1 MYTSSM
7 RFSELQVGML
17 YEWTGSTASKI
28 RNWTRVNQD
37 DGGPHLKSYPAIEE
51 HSLFVLLEAV
61 QLPIRNKY
69 YNLYDLKIIGSDGTI
84 GWLFLWNKE
93 DSFPMKEKVEC

>member
-1 MYTSSM
+1 M

-17 YEWTGSTASKI
+17 YEWTSSIASKI

-61 QLPIRNKY
+61 QLPKPNEY

-93 DSFPMKEKVEC
+93 DSFPMKEKVECQ

>member
-1 MYTSSM
+1 MFM

-17 YEWTGSTASKI
+17 YEWTSSIASKV

-61 QLPIRNKY
+61 QLPNEY
-69 YNLYDLKIIGSDGTI
+69 YDLKIISPDGTI
-84 GWLFLWNKE
+84 GWLFLWSKE
-93 DSFPMKEKVEC
+93 DSFPMKEKVECQ

>member
-1 MYTSSM
+1 M

-17 YEWTGSTASKI
+17 YEWTSSIASKV
-28 RNWTRVNQD
+28 RKTRVNED
-37 DGGPHLKSYPAIEE
+37 DGGPHPKSYPAIEE

-61 QLPIRNKY
+61 QLPIRNEY

-84 GWLFLWNKE
+84 GWLFLWSKE
-93 DSFPMKEKVEC
+93 DSFPMKEKVECQ

>member
-1 MYTSSM
+1 M

-17 YEWTGSTASKI
+17 YEWTSSTASKV
-28 RNWTRVNQD
+28 RNWTRANQD

-61 QLPIRNKY
+61 QLPIRNELRNEY

-93 DSFPMKEKVEC
+93 DSFPMKEKVECQ

>member
-17 YEWTGSTASKI
+17 YEWTSSIASKV

-61 QLPIRNKY
+61 QLPNEY
-69 YNLYDLKIIGSDGTI
+69 YDLKIIGSDGTI

-93 DSFPMKEKVEC
+93 DSFPMKEKVECQ

>member
-1 MYTSSM
+1 MFM

-17 YEWTGSTASKI
+17 YEWTSSIASKI

-37 DGGPHLKSYPAIEE
+37 DGGPHLKYYPAIEE

-61 QLPIRNKY
+61 QLPKPNEY

-93 DSFPMKEKVEC
+93 DSFPMKEKVACQ

>member
-1 MYTSSM
+1 M

-17 YEWTGSTASKI
+17 YEWTSTTASEI
-28 RNWTRVNQD
+28 RNWTRANPL
-37 DGGPHLKSYPAIEE
+37 DGGPDLKSYPVIEA
-51 HSLFVLLEAV
+51 HTLFVLLGAV
-61 QLPIRNKY
+61 QLPIRNDL

-93 DSFPMKEKVEC
+93 DSFPMKEKAECQ

>member
-1 MYTSSM
+1 M

-17 YEWTGSTASKI
+17 YEWTSSIASKV
-28 RNWTRVNQD
+28 RNWTRANQE

-61 QLPIRNKY
+61 QLPIRNEY

-84 GWLFLWNKE
+84 GWLFLWSKE
-93 DSFPMKEKVEC
+93 DSFPMKEKVECQ

>member
-1 MYTSSM
+1 MFM

-17 YEWTGSTASKI
+17 YEWTSTTASKI
-28 RNWTRVNQD
+28 RNWTRADED
-37 DGGPHLKSYPAIEE
+37 DGGPHLKSYPVVEA

-61 QLPIRNKY
+61 QLPIPNEH

-93 DSFPMKEKVEC
+93 DSFPMKEKAGCQ

>member
-1 MYTSSM
+1 M

-17 YEWTGSTASKI
+17 YEWTSSTASKI

-61 QLPIRNKY
+61 QLPIRN
-69 YNLYDLKIIGSDGTI
+69 LYDLKIIGPDGTI

-93 DSFPMKEKVEC
+93 DSFPMKEKVECQ

>member
-17 YEWTGSTASKI
+17 YEWTSSIASKV

-37 DGGPHLKSYPAIEE
+37 DGGPHLKYYPAIEE

-61 QLPIRNKY
+61 QLPNEY
-69 YNLYDLKIIGSDGTI
+69 YDLKIIGSDGMI

-93 DSFPMKEKVEC
+93 DSFPMKEKVECQ

>member
-1 MYTSSM
+1 M

-17 YEWTGSTASKI
+17 YEWTSSTASKI

-61 QLPIRNKY
+61 QLPNEY
-69 YNLYDLKIIGSDGTI
+69 YNLYDLYDLKIISPDGTI

-93 DSFPMKEKVEC
+93 DSFPMKEKVECQ